1 MEKLQSEQSF
11 ENDAEQ
17 LLQSAIISNLK
28 MSYEERI
35 EAHEN
40 ARQLAEDLRLAGQE
54 VKKSLKRPK
63 DLQAVKELR
72 IIQLKS
78 KAQK

>member
-40 ARQLAEDLRLAGQE
+40 ARQLAEDLRLAGMSLHE
-54 VKKSLKRPK
+54 KSEGT
-63 DLQAVKELR
+63 A
-72 IIQLKS
+72 
-78 KAQK
+78 